1 MGKTEETSQM
11 EHPPSLWW
19 NQHTHTQHRNTK
31 MKRAEDMEMNSGV
44 VRVSGRESEERGKGL
59 KTRSSSHIGDGESDV

>member
-19 NQHTHTQHRNTK
+19 NQHTHNIETK

-59 KTRSSSHIGDGESDV
+59 KTRSSSHIGDRESDV